1 MSMAIYLSYL
11 LLEVVM
17 LIRITI
23 LNYEQ
28 DFSITLRD
36 SKIVLQ
42 RESLTLAGL
51 ASKLRAM
58 GRGEV
63 VYRHKSLYYVVFW
76 KYGNNDQDEDEV
88 NLTNSDF

>member
-1 MSMAIYLSYL
+1 MKALNSDSRPFYSIQSVSSIYLYLNMAIYSFYF
-11 LLEVVM
+11 LLEVVK

-51 ASKLRAM
+51 ER
-58 GRGEV
+58 
-63 VYRHKSLYYVVFW
+63 W
-76 KYGNNDQDEDEV
+76 
-88 NLTNSDF
+88 